1 LNLEKLK
8 ISDNLLRKNYY
19 RSALPR
25 SQGPSASLKKFHR
38 YILNKNIKIHTVLD
52 YGAGNRRDE
61 SFCLEHYGYYIP
73 HDIARVF
80 HINQPKEVLEKP
92 YNLVIFNYILNILIP
107 EDRSLIID
115 EIDKYLLKNS
125 IILVSVRTV
134 DDSREIKPSWI
145 KYEDGWVTSRLT
157 FQHFFSKLELFEL
170 FSKNAKEIINLG
182 RGAIVLVPKVLKS

>member
-1 LNLEKLK
+1 LNAEKST
-8 ISDNLLRKNYY
+8 INNELLRKNYY

-38 YILNKNIKIHTVLD
+38 YIQSKNVKIHTVLD

-61 SFCLEHYGYYIP
+61 SFCLKYYGYYIP

-107 EDRSLIID
+107 EDRCLIID
-115 EIDKYLLKNS
+115 EINKYLSKGS
-125 IILVSVRTV
+125 VILVSVRTI
-134 DDSREIKPSWI
+134 DDSREIKPIWI

-182 RGAIVLVPKVLKS
+182 RGAIVLFPKVLKS